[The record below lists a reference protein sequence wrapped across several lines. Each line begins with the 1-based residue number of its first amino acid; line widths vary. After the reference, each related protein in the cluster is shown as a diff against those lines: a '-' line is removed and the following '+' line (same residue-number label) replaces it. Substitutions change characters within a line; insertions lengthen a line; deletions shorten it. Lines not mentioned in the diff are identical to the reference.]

1 MNKLYLLNY
10 LFIYIVA
17 AWLHDVNV
25 IDVTNFSAKIQYTTA
40 DCVSD
45 VENLYIELIVKD
57 GSNIVNSTRAPYSPN
72 TRGIFTLEGFQL
84 QPSTTLSYTA
94 QVMYVTTVGA
104 AAIGSFIV
112 TSSKPTTPLTLGIC
126 KITLFLLFSNIYF
139 RLYIV
144 H

>member
-1 MNKLYLLNY
+1 MLYLLNY
-10 LFIYIVA
+10 LFVYIVA
-17 AWLHDVNV
+17 TWLRDVNV
-25 IDVTNFSAKIQYTTA
+25 VDDSNSSAKIQYTTA

-94 QVMYVTTVGA
+94 QVMYVTTVGT
-104 AAIGSFIV
+104 AAIGSFII
-112 TSSKPTTPLTLGIC
+112 TSTTSTTLSTSTIPSSSGIT
-126 KITLFLLFSNIYF
+126 I
-139 RLYIV
+139 
-144 H
+144 